1 MLWFSPKL
9 LRIFSPK
16 LLHNNNTILSPS
28 AISVLDS
35 QTFVGKYHF
44 DPFRHREN
52 EIVYPSFIETEE

>member
-16 LLHNNNTILSPS
+16 LLHNPL